1 MWFSRC
7 PLCIILDSKH
17 TQYFTFF
24 VKCEYYKPVVQV
36 LFPLLEEVKC
46 LSSTAPDESLE
57 RAESSTPILVH
68 HTRNTACK
76 QWAETQVG
84 AISGVARVFQVCL
97 EFEQGAAGILSNTII

>member
-1 MWFSRC
+1 MSTTT
-7 PLCIILDSKH
+7 L
-17 TQYFTFF
+17 
-24 VKCEYYKPVVQV
+24 VVQV

-84 AISGVARVFQVCL
+84 AISGVARVFQVYF
-97 EFEQGAAGILSNTII
+97 EFGQGAAGILSITII